1 MKKRIL
7 SILLTLC
14 MVLSMV
20 TPLASA
26 TEGGQPEG
34 NTPQTREPLSLE
46 EGETY
51 WFQIGGMINGLYKY
65 YESFVYVGTVNSYV
79 LSSASAGKADSS
91 AAASAATDSDAPYGY
106 CYDHRLF
113 ASAEALEIG
122 TDWNGLYGGSVIF
135 GKPFESGGL
144 TYTLRAPTVG
154 SGVSEE
160 GTVIPENN
168 EWDAIRNK
176 GYIKGNKL

>member
-34 NTPQTREPLSLE
+34 NTSQTREPLSLE

-51 WFQIGGMINGLYKY
+51 WFQINGMINGLYKY
-65 YESFVYVGTVNSYV
+65 YE
-79 LSSASAGKADSS
+79 
-91 AAASAATDSDAPYGY
+91 
-106 CYDHRLF
+106 
-113 ASAEALEIG
+113 
-122 TDWNGLYGGSVIF
+122 
-135 GKPFESGGL
+135 
-144 TYTLRAPTVG
+144 
-154 SGVSEE
+154 
-160 GTVIPENN
+160 
-168 EWDAIRNK
+168 
-176 GYIKGNKL
+176 

>member
-14 MVLSMV
+14 MVLSLV

-26 TEGGQPEG
+26 TETGQPED
-34 NTPQTREPLSLE
+34 NTPQTREPLSLA

-51 WFQIGGMINGLYKY
+51 WFQINGMINGLYKY

-79 LSSASAGKADSS
+79 LNAASTGKADSS
-91 AAASAATDSDAPYGY
+91 AAASAATDSDVPYGY

-113 ASAEALEIG
+113 VSAEALEIG
-122 TDWNGLYGGSVIF
+122 TDWNGLYGAALFS
-135 GKPFESGGL
+135 ESP
-144 TYTLRAPTVG
+144 LRAA
-154 SGVSEE
+154 
-160 GTVIPENN
+160 
-168 EWDAIRNK
+168 D
-176 GYIKGNKL
+176 

>member
-14 MVLSMV
+14 MVLSMI
-20 TPLASA
+20 TPLVSAAETGQSASVLQ
-26 TEGGQPEG
+26 TGQPEG
-34 NTPQTREPLSLE
+34 NTPQPREPLSLE

-65 YESFVYVGTVNSYV
+65 YESFVYAGTVNSYV

-144 TYTLRAPTVG
+144 TYTCLLYTSRCV
-154 SGVSEE
+154 
-160 GTVIPENN
+160 
-168 EWDAIRNK
+168 
-176 GYIKGNKL
+176 

>member
-51 WFQIGGMINGLYKY
+51 WFQIG
-65 YESFVYVGTVNSYV
+65 V
-79 LSSASAGKADSS
+79 
-91 AAASAATDSDAPYGY
+91 
-106 CYDHRLF
+106 
-113 ASAEALEIG
+113 
-122 TDWNGLYGGSVIF
+122 
-135 GKPFESGGL
+135 
-144 TYTLRAPTVG
+144 
-154 SGVSEE
+154 
-160 GTVIPENN
+160 
-168 EWDAIRNK
+168 
-176 GYIKGNKL
+176 